1 VTTAVSAVVF
11 DLGGVLIDWDPRYL
25 YRQLFD
31 GDEDG
36 MERFLAEVCTPS
48 WNAEQDAGRPWAEAV
63 ELLVREHPEERDRIE
78 AYHLRWEQTLG
89 GAIEETV
96 DVLREL
102 REEPVRLFALSNWS
116 AETFPIARRR
126 YPFLGWFDGIVISGE
141 VGICKPDERV
151 FRHLI
156 TTYGLEPRS
165 TVFVDDS
172 EVNVDAARALGMT
185 AIQFTSGSQ
194 LRDELRRLGVLDHL
208 EVARGD
214 ARTASTE
221 GSASARDS

>member
-1 VTTAVSAVVF
+1 VTSAVSAVVF

-31 GDEDG
+31 GDEAG
-36 MERFLAEVCTPS
+36 MERFLAEVCTPA
-48 WNAEQDAGRPWAEAV
+48 WNAEQDAGRPWTEAV
-63 ELLVREHPEERDRIE
+63 ELLVQEYPQERARIE
-78 AYHLRWEQTLG
+78 AYHARWEEMLG
-89 GAIEETV
+89 GAIDETV
-96 DVLREL
+96 EVLREL
-102 REEPVRLFALSNWS
+102 QDRPVRLFALSNWS

-156 TTYGLEPRS
+156 TTHTIEPET

-172 EVNVDAARALGMT
+172 NVNVEAARGLGMI
-185 AIQFTSGSQ
+185 AIPFTGG
-194 LRDELRRLGVLDHL
+194 RELREELVQLGVL
-208 EVARGD
+208 EAAPAAGRG
-214 ARTASTE
+214 AGRRS
-221 GSASARDS
+221 